1 MIRFAKP
8 SSRRMLACT
17 AAATAFVCTVAGIG
31 LSVGMIAGSNDTSP
45 VPTGEYVRL
54 FIVNL
59 TMWGPMLLLIAWP
72 VSVPLILVL
81 GILAA
86 SVHAAEPPNSAADPP
101 SHR

>member
-45 VPTGEYVRL
+45 
-54 FIVNL
+54 
-59 TMWGPMLLLIAWP
+59 
-72 VSVPLILVL
+72 
-81 GILAA
+81 
-86 SVHAAEPPNSAADPP
+86 EPPS
-101 SHR
+101 

>member
-31 LSVGMIAGSNDTSP
+31 LSVGMIAGSDDTVPLP
-45 VPTGEYVRL
+45 VGEYVRL

-59 TMWGPMLLLIAWP
+59 TMWGPVALLTVWF
-72 VSVPLILVL
+72 VSVPLIVIL
-81 GILAA
+81 GVSAA
-86 SVHAAEPPNSAADPP
+86 SVRIVAPPNDDTADPT
-101 SHR
+101 